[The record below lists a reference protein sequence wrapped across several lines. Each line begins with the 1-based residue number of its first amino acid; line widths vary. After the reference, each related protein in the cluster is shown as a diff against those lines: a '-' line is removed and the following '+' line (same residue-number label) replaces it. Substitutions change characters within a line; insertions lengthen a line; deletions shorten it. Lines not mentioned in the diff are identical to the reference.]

1 MQNRLLVIGLLLLLS
16 TTCLLSQERITSI
29 ESDIDAQRIL
39 LHTYEEFN
47 YMIRIDRLDNITV
60 FVEEEG
66 VASEVHSWTFS
77 GISEAN
83 GFQFSGSRMLIN
95 NNDEYGSF
103 DLVTGELQMHPVR
116 ENERF
121 FRWYLN
127 PETDSE
133 AIATTIDNSSSLW
146 LYTLVDFIENEIE
159 DITDISILTN
169 YSNQFFLHKVRGQYT
184 EQWYKINRIT
194 DEVDLVYDGSIL
206 SGRSSLVCDQNF
218 LYKTED
224 DLAIISVDLESLVK
238 DTFMVLPPD
247 ITTCNLIKMDSLTL
261 VSIKIDN
268 NRSEISLYDHELNYV
283 KTLKVEEFLRNAIPQ
298 VVEGKIVGE
307 NNRLMNIDT
316 STSAQHLFNYS
327 YSQYVITT
335 DNKMAIAYDDR
346 ILLADH
352 HNNTLAQITNLSLN
366 GPARDIQK
374 IRSNTGKDIISID
387 NGING
392 SFSLFDLD
400 GNAFRKSEIL
410 PMLSAGVRP
419 FAKISKHGSSL
430 VLNDDEL
437 YRIQENIV
445 TPVTPRAI
453 QSLRNDVSSI
463 QYYNDKIWW
472 SERQSGPNV
481 RLRSF
486 DGQVIKNYE
495 DLEDVEFLNSQS
507 SIIDFF
513 ASEDFLYYT
522 NYESFA
528 RRVLYQYNI
537 ANEET
542 TSKVELTTD
551 ESRSVR
557 LVDDHLYFC
566 MNDQLHEINGS
577 QTFVYQDIDF
587 VFDSN
592 VFSINGAHYAKHA
605 DGLSLIQ
612 EGTSEYLLSNDYQ
625 IRQHKEILIASKESE
640 ELLIF
645 DGTTQPIQVQPAT
658 AYDLT
663 QPFGQRQI
671 LFYIQ
676 PGQSTGSITSYNI
689 QTNEFTEV
697 DEDLRTQR
705 LIGTTTINDKTYIVA
720 RNYDNGVTSEV
731 NIYSY
736 TTGIHD
742 VTQEASFVSRGSNIF
757 MDVEKLGDGA
767 LVYIGSQLL
776 SIDEEGNVEVLSDI
790 IGDHQSSDLKS
801 LENYVYFIAI
811 DELLGRQLYR
821 LPAESIV
828 SSVNTIAQ
836 SLELVLYPN
845 PTSGKVDF
853 DLEDG
858 IANVDILDHTGKI
871 LKSIKS
877 TNSVDLCGFP
887 AAVYYLSITS
897 KNKNVTKKVVKY

>member
-1 MQNRLLVIGLLLLLS
+1 
-16 TTCLLSQERITSI
+16 
-29 ESDIDAQRIL
+29 
-39 LHTYEEFN
+39 
-47 YMIRIDRLDNITV
+47 
-60 FVEEEG
+60 
-66 VASEVHSWTFS
+66 
-77 GISEAN
+77 
-83 GFQFSGSRMLIN
+83 MLIN

-612 EGTSEYLLSNDYQ
+612 EGQRNQFKYNQQLLTILHSPLDSVKYYSTSNLVRARGLSP
-625 IRQHKEILIASKESE
+625 H
-640 ELLIF
+640 
-645 DGTTQPIQVQPAT
+645 
-658 AYDLT
+658 
-663 QPFGQRQI
+663 
-671 LFYIQ
+671 
-676 PGQSTGSITSYNI
+676 
-689 QTNEFTEV
+689 
-697 DEDLRTQR
+697 
-705 LIGTTTINDKTYIVA
+705 
-720 RNYDNGVTSEV
+720 
-731 NIYSY
+731 